1 MRKTVFIV
9 SHLGSGCENLLSSLL
24 ENSRI
29 ILVSNYSCNYYRNL
43 LDIINVPCNLKYK
56 NKATYSLDC
65 LLYNHMFSARDSYK
79 DCKFIYLIDEPR
91 YSLPKIYKTNKYP
104 SINSIKSYYLYRLRR
119 ICEMAKRTENAVFL
133 TRKDLR
139 NPMSYKIIENYLN
152 LKEKLEIVQK
162 NDDYLNTDSIPQSV
176 LDETELAY
184 EKYLYYL
191 KLQKLIFAK

>member
-1 MRKTVFIV
+1 
-9 SHLGSGCENLLSSLL
+9 
-24 ENSRI
+24 
-29 ILVSNYSCNYYRNL
+29 
-43 LDIINVPCNLKYK
+43 
-56 NKATYSLDC
+56 
-65 LLYNHMFSARDSYK
+65 MFSARDSYK

-91 YSLPKIYKTNKYP
+91 YSLPKIQKTNKYP

-139 NPMSYKIIENYLN
+139 NPMSYEIIENYLN

-162 NDDYLNTDSIPQSV
+162 NDDYLSIDSIPQSV
-176 LDETELAY
+176 LDETEVAY
-184 EKYLYYL
+184 EKYFYYL

>member
-9 SHLGSGCENLLSSLL
+9 SHLGSGYENLLPSLL

-29 ILVSNYSCNYYRNL
+29 ILVSNCSYNYYRNL

-65 LLYNHMFSARDSYK
+65 LLHNHMFSARDSYK
-79 DCKFIYLIDEPR
+79 DCKFIYLIDEPK
-91 YSLPKIYKTNKYP
+91 YVLPKLYE
-104 SINSIKSYYLYRLRR
+104 INQHPNINNMKSYYLYRLRR

-133 TRKDLR
+133 TRRDLS
-139 NPMSYKIIENYLN
+139 NPMSYEIIENYLN
-152 LKEKLEIVQK
+152 LKEKLEIVRK

-176 LDETELAY
+176 LDETEMAY